1 MYQGV
6 MDLIGFGAVS
16 AVAAATLAPVVAQAS
31 STSAAQTITAPA
43 DIIAGDLLVILDRA
57 ENVSG
62 TPTSVTPTGFTSINA
77 LLDAGGF
84 ARQNLSYKIAVGTEG
99 SSTITGMVGTEYTEK
114 AMYVFRGGIPITS
127 VTVGSAAGQGVS
139 TDPTA
144 QVVAASAGTPPLIVI
159 GGYSVYGTGIVDPR
173 TFSTTKN
180 GEINPSTRFY
190 LAYKVYDTSPAD
202 TTIDMDDEGAENML
216 QSCYLAVA

>member
-6 MDLIGFGAVS
+6 MDMIGFG
-16 AVAAATLAPVVAQAS
+16 VAGDVVAATLTPVVAQAS
-31 STSAAQTITAPA
+31 ATSQAQTITAPA

-62 TPTSVTPTGFTSINA
+62 DPTSVTPTGFTTINNA
-77 LLDAGGF
+77 VAAF
-84 ARQNLSYKIAVGTEG
+84 VKQNLSYKIAAGTEG
-99 SSTITGMVGTEYTEK
+99 GSSITGMVGTEYTRK

-127 VTVGSAAGQGVS
+127 VTVGSAAGQIIS

-159 GGYSVYGTGIVDPR
+159 GGYSVYGAGVVDPR
-173 TFSTTKN
+173 TFSTTKD
-180 GEINPSTRFY
+180 GEVTPSTDFY
-190 LAYKVYDTSPAD
+190 LAYKVYNSSPAD
-202 TTIDMDDEGAENML
+202 TTIDMDDEGAENAL
-216 QSCYLAVA
+216 QSCYLQVA